1 MHGIVSSAIVISRV
15 FATAGA
21 ASFVK
26 FELGQQN
33 MQNLILYMFMAMLS
47 RSPQVF
53 LKNNSMKSLQNNPP
67 ATLPQRPGVVDPSM
81 GSRHLAIAGEW
92 EYPRS
97 RKPHGTGRRP
107 WKKPCRCHIQGY
119 VFTYM
124 TKPHYTHDI
133 FIYTLICFFVGKP
146 FGCPG
151 KRYIYIFYLYAHV
164 HLEFLSYQRSS

>member
-1 MHGIVSSAIVISRV
+1 MGLCHQRLSSLEHLQQQ
-15 FATAGA
+15 GQLPLWNLN
-21 ASFVK
+21 
-26 FELGQQN
+26 LGSKTWRTSYYTFLWPCFREVN
-33 MQNLILYMFMAMLS
+33 RFS
-47 RSPQVF
+47 WRTTPWSPCRTF
-53 LKNNSMKSLQNNPP
+53 P
-67 ATLPQRPGVVDPSM
+67 ATLLQRPGVVDPSM